1 MRTIEQFERV
11 PESGIIIRKEGAIIR
26 VFFGIKE
33 VTQKSPDDKAE
44 AKKGEDSDAQQG
56 VKLYEGYT
64 VDVNGR
70 TYADIVAAIVNDK
83 YSSNDVQA
91 LQSNYIEA
99 KDAESELT
107 EAKREEYLA
116 EWTNFQNWRKQAK
129 EVAAEAV
136 KMINE

>member
-11 PESGIIIRKEGAIIR
+11 PESGIIIRKEGAIVR

-33 VTQKSPDDKAE
+33 IHQEGFEDKA
-44 AKKGEDSDAQQG
+44 KTKNGEESNEQQG

-107 EAKREEYLA
+107 ESKRAEYLA
-116 EWTNFQNWRKQAK
+116 EWATFQDWRKQAK
-129 EVAAEAV
+129 EIAAEV
-136 KMINE
+136 IKMIND